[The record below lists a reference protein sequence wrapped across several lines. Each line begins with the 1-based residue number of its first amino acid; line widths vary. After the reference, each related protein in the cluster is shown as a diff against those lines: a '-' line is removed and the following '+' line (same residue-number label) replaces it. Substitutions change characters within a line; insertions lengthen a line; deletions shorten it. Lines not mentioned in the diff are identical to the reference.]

1 MIFILWL
8 VAFTTSEI
16 VLAPVRV
23 LMLILPVIFLLPAI
37 YYLIDKNRIS
47 GRGDIDRGEKKIK
60 LLTNKLYFVY
70 SLIML
75 IALCV
80 MINMLWGLFLR

>member
-16 VLAPVRV
+16 VLAPLRI
-23 LMLILPVIFLLPAI
+23 LMLILPVIFLVPAV
-37 YYLIDKNRIS
+37 YYLISKNRIA
-47 GRGDIDRGEKKIK
+47 GRGDIKDGEKKIK
-60 LLTNKLYFVY
+60 LLTNKLHFVY
-70 SLIML
+70 FLIVL

>member
-23 LMLILPVIFLLPAI
+23 LMLILPAIFLLPAI
-37 YYLIDKNRIS
+37 YYLIGKNRIS

>member
-8 VAFTTSEI
+8 VAFSTSEI
-16 VLAPVRV
+16 VLAPMRV

-37 YYLIDKNRIS
+37 YYLIGKNRIA
-47 GRGDIDRGEKKIK
+47 GRGDIDRDEKKIK
-60 LLTNKLYFVY
+60 LLINKLYFVY

-80 MINMLWGLFLR
+80 MINMLWGLFFR

>member
-37 YYLIDKNRIS
+37 YYLIGKNRIA
-47 GRGDIDRGEKKIK
+47 GRGDVDRGEKKIK